1 MQTPYVLSFG
11 GYLRAIRESKNI
23 ALSSVADQLRV
34 SVWHLTLIETENH
47 EKLPDEIYVRG
58 ALKAYAEILGV
69 DPVDIVERYEI
80 NRQAYLQ
87 SIRSEQE
94 LIRSGS
100 RSILRM
106 AIALGVLSA
115 LVLASLTV
123 YNRIEDPPVS
133 PRVKSAGKEA
143 EGAEPFDLV
152 FFAQE
157 SKASAE
163 GVQVYSLD
171 DRLHLKLVATSET
184 GINIRIDNGKYEF
197 YKLNPRDEMQVEASD
212 RFTLGMGDTGGLQ
225 IFLNGKPI
233 VVEGVAGRPL
243 KILLA
248 RDTPENH
255 EWD

>member
-11 GYLRAIRESKNI
+11 GYLRAIRESKHI

-34 SVWHLTLIETENH
+34 SVWQLTLIETENH

-58 ALKAYAEILGV
+58 TLKAYAEILGI

-87 SIRSEQE
+87 TIRSEQD
-94 LIRSGS
+94 LIKSGN

-106 AIALGVLSA
+106 VIALGVLSV
-115 LVLASLTV
+115 LVLASLTA
-123 YNRIEDPPVS
+123 YNRIENPPVT
-133 PRVKSAGKEA
+133 PRVKAPGKEA
-143 EGAEPFDLV
+143 EGAEHFDLV
-152 FFAQE
+152 FFVQE
-157 SKASAE
+157 SEASAE
-163 GVQVYSLD
+163 GVQAYWLD

-184 GINIRIDNGKYEF
+184 GINIRIDDGKNEF
-197 YKLNPRDEMQVEASD
+197 YILNPRDEMQVEASD
-212 RFTLGMGDTGGLQ
+212 RFTLSMGDTGGLQ

-233 VVEGVAGRPL
+233 LVEGMAGQPI
-243 KILLA
+243 KILMA

-255 EWD
+255 EWN